1 MSKEKDKDQ
10 VDPQKLRESLLRL
23 ATLIQDLDAGGELL
37 EAAPQLLQ
45 ALGELRSKL
54 FEYEVRC
61 TGRLLPKTSE
71 SPEVAEAQRIVE
83 EAVQR
88 MQEAEEDWSQGWT
101 PGQEDEDE
109 G

>member
-1 MSKEKDKDQ
+1 MSKEKDRDH
-10 VDPQKLRESLLRL
+10 VDPGMLRESLLRL
-23 ATLIQDLDAGGELL
+23 ANLIQDLDARGELL
-37 EAAPQLLQ
+37 ESAPQLLQ

-61 TGRLLPKTSE
+61 TGRLLPKS
-71 SPEVAEAQRIVE
+71 SDPPEVLEAQRIVE

-101 PGQEDEDE
+101 PGQEDEEE